1 MTFDPAPYLDKL
13 EALVKH
19 GRSYMIRSNYSM
31 IAVDIAGGQVQM
43 EVIKQTDL
51 VRHLLQLPTDL
62 NLAVVGHHKQS
73 MRKRDDV
80 LNITP

>member
-13 EALVKH
+13 ETLVKH
-19 GRSYMIRSNYSM
+19 GRSYMIRPNYSM

-73 MRKRDDV
+73 MGKRDDV